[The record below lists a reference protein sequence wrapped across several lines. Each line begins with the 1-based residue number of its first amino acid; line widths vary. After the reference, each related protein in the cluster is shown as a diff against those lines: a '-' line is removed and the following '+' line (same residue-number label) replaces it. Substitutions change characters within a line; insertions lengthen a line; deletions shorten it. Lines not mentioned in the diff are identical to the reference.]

1 MLRLANNGFAKHFG
15 WLKHGHQLLPVPSTF
30 QALSRRSILSA
41 SFSCPDAWQ
50 SRLSAHD
57 AVSGLDLGN
66 GLLRALDRREPVAP
80 VDVDIYANKLDSF
93 ELSYLPYFSNVLA
106 KFRVTQESL
115 GKLESTDHALVRC
128 MISLGQAEL
137 LVDWLR
143 DKFTYGIFLDQFSA
157 SLLIDHLYEAGDA
170 RLAALVA
177 FDHALQDLPS
187 DGWPCTGLMLLAS
200 ISRAANQLSE
210 WTTAVSADAN
220 ADGEEA
226 AEEDDEDD
234 DSPDTQHV
242 IVDYIRRPNYDNYFD
257 IEEERLQV
265 GLTLARVGRRLLAE
279 WPGQPAGLACLLIG
293 LAAWEKPDEL
303 LSVLR
308 QQQLPAVSESTLLV
322 VDSLLGSARCLGN
335 GKVNEPG
342 KRPRCRPEAIEEARA
357 AVKALPKAQAPSA
370 EESWHAELFAVAHR
384 LVAEHEAK
392 SASRLAALYAE
403 FARVR
408 LAELR
413 SHGDWLRKRRLFRDV
428 KSRLD
433 DLVGEQESLTAFDRA
448 AEIRYAAWLAPR
460 TRAESRVT
468 SAQIWRAD
476 IANADRLLDEASE
489 AAARGGGRQQAT
501 AAALLRRSTITKEKF
516 RPLKE

>member
-335 GKVNEPG
+335 GK
-342 KRPRCRPEAIEEARA
+342 
-357 AVKALPKAQAPSA
+357 APSA

-433 DLVGEQESLTAFDRA
+433 DLVGEQ
-448 AEIRYAAWLAPR
+448 
-460 TRAESRVT
+460 
-468 SAQIWRAD
+468 
-476 IANADRLLDEASE
+476 
-489 AAARGGGRQQAT
+489 
-501 AAALLRRSTITKEKF
+501 
-516 RPLKE
+516 